1 MDFAF
6 VVVCKVPNQNAKS
19 KNRPSPRDFAN
30 GLDNYSIWRVRE
42 GGPGAR
48 VAGVAFA
55 KSSEL
60 CINAKLNLRIA
71 KFAQMQN

>member
-30 GLDNYSIWRVRE
+30 GESRLPSRADS
-42 GGPGAR
+42 A
-48 VAGVAFA
+48 
-55 KSSEL
+55 
-60 CINAKLNLRIA
+60 
-71 KFAQMQN
+71 